1 MRFFRCREKG
11 ELYSERKKSG
21 GQKRLPRNRDP
32 GKGRSAHSERVS
44 RKTTLKQAQRKTWDA
59 AAAPHL
65 FPSFFRNS
73 PLSWVGRLIT
83 VLAGRLARQP
93 RGFSP
98 RHTPHQ
104 TREESNGRKKGK
116 EASDKVPTRVA
127 RPPLHRSRG
136 LSSAF
141 DCLRVSFSLAPLV
154 RQPM

>member
-21 GQKRLPRNRDP
+21 GRSDCRETGTPARVDQRTPSESP
-32 GKGRSAHSERVS
+32 GRRHS
-44 RKTTLKQAQRKTWDA
+44 QAQRKTWDA